1 MKQKDWNDC
10 LEFGKS
16 FRITPDIEKAKSLL
30 ETAEERI
37 TQTAKQIKEENV
49 NFVFEDYYSS
59 IIEIIH
65 AIVSVDGYKVL
76 DHVCLGNYLRDVLKR
91 EDLFIIFDDLRFKRN
106 ALTYYGK
113 KMDFETGKVAIE
125 RSKKLVKEL
134 TIIVKGRVKKI

>member
-16 FRITPDIEKAKSLL
+16 FKITPDIERAKSLL

-37 TQTAKQIKEENV
+37 AQAAKEIKEGNV

-65 AIVSVDGYKVL
+65 GIVSVDGYKVL
-76 DHVCLGNYLRDVLKR
+76 DHVCLGNYLRDVLRR

-113 KMDFETGKVAIE
+113 KMDFETGKEAIE
-125 RSKKLVKEL
+125 KSKRLVKEL
-134 TIIVKGRVKKI
+134 TVIVKGRMKKV

>member
-76 DHVCLGNYLRDVLKR
+76 DHVCLGNYLRDVLRR

-113 KMDFETGKVAIE
+113 KMDFETGKEAIE
-125 RSKKLVKEL
+125 KSKRLVKEL
-134 TIIVKGRVKKI
+134 TVIVKGRMKKV

>member
-16 FRITPDIEKAKSLL
+16 FKITPDIERAKSLL

-37 TQTAKQIKEENV
+37 AQAAKEIKEGNV

-65 AIVSVDGYKVL
+65 GIVSVDGYKVL
-76 DHVCLGNYLRDVLKR
+76 DHVCLGNYLKDALKR

-113 KMDFETGKVAIE
+113 KMDFETGKRK
-125 RSKKLVKEL
+125 RSNRK
-134 TIIVKGRVKKI
+134 IKKIGKRAYCYC